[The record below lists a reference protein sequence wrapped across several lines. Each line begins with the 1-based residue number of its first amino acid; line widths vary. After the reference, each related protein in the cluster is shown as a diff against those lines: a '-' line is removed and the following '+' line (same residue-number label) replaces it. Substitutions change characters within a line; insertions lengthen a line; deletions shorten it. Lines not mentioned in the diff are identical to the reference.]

1 MDGTSHV
8 EWDEAV
14 DRTVDLP
21 PLVIPP
27 GGTAAVELPF
37 HLEGGSEAEPVHAA
51 DGTLAGRFIR
61 ERLAIDGMV
70 RVATAP
76 AAYGSPYVKVA
87 VTVENAT
94 PWSNDASRR
103 ADVVAQS
110 LVAVHTMLAVDGATF
125 VSLLDP
131 PDAAAEAALAC
142 RSVGTYPVLI
152 GADDV
157 VLSSPI
163 ILYDHPEVADQSP
176 GDLYDSLEID
186 EILALRVM
194 TLTEA
199 EKAEARGTDARAAAI
214 IDRCDALSPEAM
226 GRLHGQMRPV
236 EPEWLTVNTPGNGG
250 RTVVGPGLRP
260 VRRPV
265 DGLGARGRR
274 RRRARIGGPAAP
286 VRTGGCTGHVP
297 RRPTRHRG
305 RCVRRCRRG
314 RPSGRHTR
322 RRSGGTRVELAGS
335 LPLLPPRGGR
345 AAARVARQR
354 EPAVTDRIL
363 IAGIGNIF
371 LSDDA
376 FGMEVAHRL
385 SGRALPDGVRVED
398 YGIRG
403 VHLAYDLLEGYDALV
418 LVDAVPMGEPP
429 GTLAVIQPEPEALSP
444 STPES
449 GAPPVVDAHTMSP
462 DIVLATLTRLGGSV
476 GRIVIIGCQPGD
488 LDEGIG
494 LSPAVESA
502 VAAAVDLCLEVVAG
516 IAQPAERGIH
526 P

>member
-1 MDGTSHV
+1 MNATTGTTSPQNSAQLAADRYEAARTVADAVLYEGYVLYPYRASSRKNQVRFQWGVLTPRSHSEADGSERWSARTECLLDPGERRDHPVLRVRVRCLQTQRRTVEARLTRGSSASPGSAFGPVDALEVDGTSHV

-21 PLVIPP
+21 PLVIPAD
-27 GGTAAVELPF
+27 GTAALEVPF

-61 ERLAIDGMV
+61 ERLALDGVV
-70 RVATAP
+70 RVATVH
-76 AAYGSPYVKVA
+76 AACGSPYLKVA

-94 PWSNDASRR
+94 PWSNDTSRR

-194 TLTEA
+194 TLTDA

-236 EPEWLTVNTPGNGG
+236 EPEWLTVNTPGTEAAPWWDPASEQSVDPWTDSVLVGG
-250 RTVVGPGLRP
+250 VDVAQGSAVRLHPSGHADAQDMFLDGRRGTVAGVFAD
-260 VRRPV
+260 V
-265 DGLGARGRR
+265 DG
-274 RRRARIGGPAAP
+274 
-286 VRTGGCTGHVP
+286 
-297 RRPTRHRG
+297 
-305 RCVRRCRRG
+305 
-314 RPSGRHTR
+314 
-322 RRSGGTRVELAGS
+322 
-335 LPLLPPRGGR
+335 
-345 AAARVARQR
+345 
-354 EPAVTDRIL
+354 
-363 IAGIGNIF
+363 
-371 LSDDA
+371 
-376 FGMEVAHRL
+376 
-385 SGRALPDGVRVED
+385 
-398 YGIRG
+398 G
-403 VHLAYDLLEGYDALV
+403 VHLAVTLDDDPAARELNWQGRYLYFRPEEV
-418 LVDAVPMGEPP
+418 EP
-429 GTLAVIQPEPEALSP
+429 LPEWRDS
-444 STPES
+444 ES
-449 GAPPVVDAHTMSP
+449 RP
-462 DIVLATLTRLGGSV
+462 
-476 GRIVIIGCQPGD
+476 
-488 LDEGIG
+488 
-494 LSPAVESA
+494 
-502 VAAAVDLCLEVVAG
+502 
-516 IAQPAERGIH
+516 
-526 P
+526 

>member
-1 MDGTSHV
+1 VSATTGTTSTQNSGQLVEDRFEAARTVADAVLYEGYVLYPYRASSRKNQVRFQWGVLTPRSHSEAEGSERWSARTECLLDPGNRRDQPVLRVRVRCLQTQRRTVEARLARSSLTSPESAFEPVDALEVDGTSHV

-14 DRTVDLP
+14 DRTLDLP

-27 GGTAAVELPF
+27 GGTVACELPF
-37 HLEGGSEAEPVHAA
+37 HLEGGSEAEPILAA

-76 AAYGSPYVKVA
+76 AAHGSPYVKVT

-131 PDAAAEAALAC
+131 PDSAAESAVAC

-214 IDRCDALSPEAM
+214 IDRCDALTPEAM

-236 EPEWLTVNTPGNGG
+236 EPESLAVTTPGMEAGPWWDPASDQCVDPWTDSVLVGG
-250 RTVVGPGLRP
+250 VDVAQGSAVRLHPSGQADAQDMFLDGRRGTVAGVFAD
-260 VRRPV
+260 V
-265 DGLGARGRR
+265 DG
-274 RRRARIGGPAAP
+274 
-286 VRTGGCTGHVP
+286 
-297 RRPTRHRG
+297 
-305 RCVRRCRRG
+305 
-314 RPSGRHTR
+314 
-322 RRSGGTRVELAGS
+322 
-335 LPLLPPRGGR
+335 
-345 AAARVARQR
+345 
-354 EPAVTDRIL
+354 
-363 IAGIGNIF
+363 
-371 LSDDA
+371 
-376 FGMEVAHRL
+376 
-385 SGRALPDGVRVED
+385 
-398 YGIRG
+398 G
-403 VHLAYDLLEGYDALV
+403 VHLAVTLDDDPAARELNWQGRYLYFRPEEV
-418 LVDAVPMGEPP
+418 EP
-429 GTLAVIQPEPEALSP
+429 LPEWRDS
-444 STPES
+444 ES
-449 GAPPVVDAHTMSP
+449 RP
-462 DIVLATLTRLGGSV
+462 
-476 GRIVIIGCQPGD
+476 
-488 LDEGIG
+488 
-494 LSPAVESA
+494 
-502 VAAAVDLCLEVVAG
+502 
-516 IAQPAERGIH
+516 
-526 P
+526 